1 MDDAALKDEVNV
13 RFSAAHLLQALEEE
27 RRDAAAATPAPT
39 GDDLDALLARIDNL
53 HAQVDA
59 ATEERR
65 AAAARQA
72 SLQSEMRDSDAAR
85 TAAVAELAALR
96 DARDDAAHAH
106 ERELAEFRR
115 RLKENTDR
123 KRAAEV
129 SARAKLR
136 AYETDAAESAA
147 VAAETARKVAAS
159 HARKMS
165 GLEESARQAAV
176 RAAAEHATNQAT
188 LTEMAADL
196 ATSQA
201 WIASLQEQAETS
213 ACARAEASEAHSM
226 ALDALHSA
234 HKEHLAG
241 TSHRLKKDA
250 AVALEHHAASLQS
263 EHDAVLEGAMRKAKA
278 ESDAVKDEW
287 NRERRDT
294 HLEHT
299 RELDRMHEGIAQ
311 LHSELV
317 ATEASLAQET
327 SQVKALRESLSETA
341 THEATARDTLEAF
354 TEQYTAWRR
363 KQSDD
368 VAELRALHLERETA
382 LETAIAQADKDSTA
396 FQTALEASADATVRQ
411 LKQEKEDACA
421 DLKYAH
427 AQELKCN
434 AALTEEAHQALQR
447 VANDMLQLQTITHAG
462 TRAQTLLTQQLVR
475 SNHNIAA
482 HTAAIKI
489 QTSMRKMFSRR
500 HLWRATKELREYMQS
515 QKDSAKVEMQSQK
528 EALEALAHRNLRKA
542 EQHHQDQLS
551 KAKAGHAVEKTEQ
564 IDAHNAALKE
574 CQRMASE
581 NHKQHERELLVQQQT
596 INEWRLRVKNNATA
610 HALALE
616 EGQEEALTKVAAAV
630 AKVERTMAERETQW
644 TEAHSAMVEAQRLAL
659 AAQINTLETD
669 RERLAGQLAEA
680 HKANKHLAAET
691 AARYAV
697 AMDSLQAT
705 HTAAM
710 AEQALR
716 ARSAHMLEMD
726 RALAL
731 CADREAEY
739 TRERE
744 KDAAEA
750 KAAAV
755 SAELKTAR
763 METEA
768 EQHLLELETTTR
780 ESTAR
785 LQERMAQAH
794 QDQLQSH
801 KESMDA
807 EIEAARAE
815 AAAFVQE
822 AEARLI
828 EARTLADSEV
838 AQRSLVEKRLKR
850 EIAWAEARKISWD
863 EMLRSRDD
871 ARNKERNEWREQ
883 REKFATERDRWQ
895 QTSKDEVTRRETI
908 ETQLGKTTDALH
920 RVARQLEAEQREKAE
935 VVASRAKEI
944 SRWRDDLAH
953 AQSSEAA
960 HTKAM
965 HAKVTLLQDRLA
977 SMEVKVSQERT
988 ASKLKIRSLARQLEN
1003 ATLD

>member
-462 TRAQTLLTQQLVR
+462 TRAQTPVKHR
-475 SNHNIAA
+475 SN
-482 HTAAIKI
+482 TGG
-489 QTSMRKMFSRR
+489 FLSRQGASP
-500 HLWRATKELREYMQS
+500 WGGTGAE
-515 QKDSAKVEMQSQK
+515 DW
-528 EALEALAHRNLRKA
+528 RKA
-542 EQHHQDQLS
+542 CALCGDLS
-551 KAKAGHAVEKTEQ
+551 RHASRLGAIRRRARV
-564 IDAHNAALKE
+564 
-574 CQRMASE
+574 R
-581 NHKQHERELLVQQQT
+581 RRVLLQQQP
-596 INEWRLRVKNNATA
+596 RLQPLPAQVRQPRLQQARLPPG
-610 HALALE
+610 ALHRRRDGRRA
-616 EGQEEALTKVAAAV
+616 EEATRGLSAV
-630 AKVERTMAERETQW
+630 RR
-644 TEAHSAMVEAQRLAL
+644 SGRGG
-659 AAQINTLETD
+659 
-669 RERLAGQLAEA
+669 RRGG
-680 HKANKHLAAET
+680 
-691 AARYAV
+691 AAR
-697 AMDSLQAT
+697 SLRRGGRRT
-705 HTAAM
+705 ERHTS
-710 AEQALR
+710 R
-716 ARSAHMLEMD
+716 WS
-726 RALAL
+726 
-731 CADREAEY
+731 
-739 TRERE
+739 
-744 KDAAEA
+744 
-750 KAAAV
+750 
-755 SAELKTAR
+755 
-763 METEA
+763 
-768 EQHLLELETTTR
+768 
-780 ESTAR
+780 AR
-785 LQERMAQAH
+785 LQAAE
-794 QDQLQSH
+794 DQGAKAVPDPRGRQ
-801 KESMDA
+801 
-807 EIEAARAE
+807 
-815 AAAFVQE
+815 F
-822 AEARLI
+822 RL
-828 EARTLADSEV
+828 
-838 AQRSLVEKRLKR
+838 
-850 EIAWAEARKISWD
+850 
-863 EMLRSRDD
+863 
-871 ARNKERNEWREQ
+871 
-883 REKFATERDRWQ
+883 
-895 QTSKDEVTRRETI
+895 
-908 ETQLGKTTDALH
+908 G
-920 RVARQLEAEQREKAE
+920 
-935 VVASRAKEI
+935 
-944 SRWRDDLAH
+944 
-953 AQSSEAA
+953 
-960 HTKAM
+960 
-965 HAKVTLLQDRLA
+965 
-977 SMEVKVSQERT
+977 
-988 ASKLKIRSLARQLEN
+988 
-1003 ATLD
+1003 